1 MSYSKRTERKRK
13 VERKEE
19 AVEDKSIWFQYF
31 HSIKNVCPWS
41 FESYCNGRVK
51 ITQFD
56 RDILELNEQN
66 WSLKEWDAIVYITEM
81 SVNELDEFVEERNND
96 QEKCEYLWSH
106 PHYTKGGGRQTH
118 CPIIIQQDRQ
128 FLTELRRR

>member
-1 MSYSKRTERKRK
+1 MVRRTVKRK
-13 VERKEE
+13 SVMGRKEE
-19 AVEDKSIWFQYF
+19 VEDKSIWFNYF
-31 HSIKNVCPWS
+31 NSIKNVCPWS

-66 WSLKEWDAIVYITEM
+66 WSLKEWDAIVYTTEM
-81 SVNELDEFVEERNND
+81 TVDELDEFVEERNND

-106 PHYTKGGGRQTH
+106 PHYTKGGGNQTH
-118 CPIIIQQDRQ
+118 RPIIIQQDRQ
-128 FLTELRRR
+128 FLAELRRR